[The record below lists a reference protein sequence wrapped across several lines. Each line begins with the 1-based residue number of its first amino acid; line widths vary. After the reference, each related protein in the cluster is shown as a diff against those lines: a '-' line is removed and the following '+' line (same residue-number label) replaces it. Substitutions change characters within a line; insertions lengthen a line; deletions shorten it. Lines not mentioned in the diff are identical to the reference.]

1 MSDNNDSTHKKSNL
15 NREWT
20 QGSIVNNLL
29 QLSWPMIVMEA
40 TYMVSQLFDMV
51 WVGKAGAAPIAAL
64 GIANLLMMVIST
76 IDMSLISGSRA
87 MIARFVGSRDW
98 EGARQVAG
106 QTFTLAISWGLLVTV
121 IGTLLAGRFMRM
133 FGVEEQVAQE
143 GTRFLRIMF
152 AGWISLEIL
161 IIGLYTIQSTGDSFN
176 PMVIEICIRT
186 VHLILCPFLVL
197 GLWFFPHL
205 GITGA
210 ALSNVISQA
219 LGAAAA
225 LFVLFKGYSRMKL
238 SWRDF
243 RFVPNMAWRM
253 VKIGFPS
260 LISMMQANV
269 SMFVLTWIIVPFGTQ
284 VLAANSLVSNV
295 QGFIIT
301 PNIGLGAAVGVL
313 TGQNLG
319 AKQPERAVKTA
330 WQGAVIL
337 EGFLMVCGVAILVLA
352 EKIVVLFNNDPALVT
367 IGAAFLRI
375 ATTSYLVMGINS
387 ALQNCINGAGDTF
400 PNMLINIGMIWAIQL
415 PLTYILSH
423 YTSLSYYGIR
433 WALVISTF
441 AGAIAYFAYFRSGR
455 WKHKKV

>member
-1 MSDNNDSTHKKSNL
+1 MPDTNGPARKGSNL

-20 QGSIVNNLL
+20 QGPIVNNLL

-51 WVGKAGAAPIAAL
+51 WVGKAGASSIAGL
-64 GIANLLMMVIST
+64 GIASLVMMLIST
-76 IDMSLISGSRA
+76 MDMALIAGSRA
-87 MIARFVGSRDW
+87 MIARFVGAKDW

-106 QTFTLAISWGLLVTV
+106 QTYILAICWGLVVTIV
-121 IGTLLAGRFMRM
+121 GSLLAGRLMHM

-143 GTRFLRIMF
+143 GMKFLRVIF
-152 AGWISLEIL
+152 AGWLSLEIL
-161 IIGLYTIQSTGDSFN
+161 IISLYSIQSTGDSFN
-176 PMVIEICIRT
+176 PMLIEISIRT
-186 VHLILCPFLVL
+186 VHLILSPFLVL

-219 LGAAAA
+219 LGATAGVFM
-225 LFVLFKGYSRMKL
+225 LFTGYTRMKL

-243 RFVPNMAWRM
+243 HFIPGMAWRM
-253 VKIGFPS
+253 LKIGFPS
-260 LISMMQANV
+260 LISMIQVNI
-269 SMFVLTWIIVPFGTQ
+269 SMFVITWIIVPFGTQ
-284 VLAANSLVSNV
+284 ALAANSLVSNV

-301 PNIGLGAAVGVL
+301 PNLGLGAAVGVL

-330 WQGAVIL
+330 LLGAGIL
-337 EGFLMVCGVAILVLA
+337 ESFLIACGVIILVWA
-352 EKIVVLFNNDPALVT
+352 EKIVTLFNNDPALVV
-367 IGAAFLRI
+367 IGASFLRI
-375 ATTSYLVMGINS
+375 ATVGYLVMGINS
-387 ALQNCINGAGDTF
+387 ALMNCIAGAGDTL
-400 PNMLINIGMIWAIQL
+400 PNMLINIGMIWAVQI

-423 YTSLSYYGIR
+423 YTSLGVYGIR
-433 WALVISTF
+433 WALVIST
-441 AGAIAYFAYFRSGR
+441 GIGTIAYFTYFRSGR